1 MKGSI
6 IADMKKAVKLFF
18 AEMSLIA
25 VIFCT
30 AGCGWGKNR
39 TYTFVWMTDTQYYC
53 ESAPDIYMTMTR
65 WISEHI
71 EDRNINFVFHTGDV
85 VNQTGDALQW
95 QRADEAMT
103 YLDGTVPYSI
113 LAGNHDLTNSGNP
126 YENFLTYFGKNRMDA
141 KCIKCNTVWYS
152 HDGEASAQI
161 IDAGRQ
167 DYLVLALG
175 VWPDTDMI
183 TWADTIL
190 KEHTEIPAILTTHD
204 YMSVDGMRSDT
215 GDKLFEEIVRKN
227 PNVHL
232 VLCGHNHDAQC
243 RQDDLD
249 DNNDGIKDR
258 TVYQLMADYQATASG
273 GNGFMRLLTIEERN
287 KKLTVTTYSPFL
299 NQYNCYSAKYPGK
312 DHFDIDISDWF

>member
-1 MKGSI
+1 
-6 IADMKKAVKLFF
+6 
-18 AEMSLIA
+18 
-25 VIFCT
+25 
-30 AGCGWGKNR
+30 
-39 TYTFVWMTDTQYYC
+39 
-53 ESAPDIYMTMTR
+53 
-65 WISEHI
+65 
-71 EDRNINFVFHTGDV
+71 
-85 VNQTGDALQW
+85 
-95 QRADEAMT
+95 
-103 YLDGTVPYSI
+103 
-113 LAGNHDLTNSGNP
+113 
-126 YENFLTYFGKNRMDA
+126 
-141 KCIKCNTVWYS
+141 
-152 HDGEASAQI
+152 
-161 IDAGRQ
+161 
-167 DYLVLALG
+167 
-175 VWPDTDMI
+175 MI

-204 YMSVDGMRSDT
+204 YMSVDGMRNDT

-258 TVYQLMADYQATASG
+258 TVYQLMADYQETASG
-273 GNGFMRLLTIEERN
+273 GNGFMRLLTIDERN